1 MDDTTDD
8 INNPAG
14 APSALNV
21 GLGIGTLF
29 ALSGC
34 SGATGNITA
43 TDPTERG
50 LSYLAAAIVTAAVIK
65 AICNK

>member
-1 MDDTTDD
+1 MSTENL
-8 INNPAG
+8 NNEARIG
-14 APSALNV
+14 LSLLNV

-29 ALSGC
+29 ALAGC
-34 SGATGNITA
+34 TGATGNITA

-50 LSYLAAAIVTAAVIK
+50 LSYVAAAIVTAAVIK